1 MSIFRSDKLS
11 VMLSQSEISERVA
24 ALGEEI
30 TEAYKDKPEELV
42 LIGILKG
49 SFVFLAD
56 LARAIDLPISVD
68 FIGLSSYGDSTKSSG
83 VVRLTQDLSKPI
95 EGKHVLIIED
105 IVDTGLTMKYL
116 LENLETRNPASV
128 KLCSL
133 LEKPENNTAK
143 IKVDYL
149 GFSIPDKFVIGYG
162 LDYAEKYRNLP
173 FVAVWEG

>member
-11 VMLSQSEISERVA
+11 VMLSQSEIAERVA

-30 TEAYKDKPEELV
+30 ANDYKDKKEELV

-56 LARAIDLPISVD
+56 LARAVDLPLSVD

-95 EGKHVLIIED
+95 EGKHVWIIED
-105 IVDTGLTMKYL
+105 IVDTGLKMK
-116 LENLETRNPASV
+116 
-128 KLCSL
+128 
-133 LEKPENNTAK
+133 
-143 IKVDYL
+143 
-149 GFSIPDKFVIGYG
+149 
-162 LDYAEKYRNLP
+162 
-173 FVAVWEG
+173 